1 MDHDNASGLTRT
13 GLFFGTFDP
22 VHIGHLVIGEYMV
35 EFTDLEEVWFVVSP
49 QNPLKEGSEVMTD
62 HHRIE
67 MVRLAVGESPLLK
80 LCRDEFDRPRPS
92 YTYNTLQYLSELY
105 TDRHWTLIMGEDN
118 LRGIDEWWNGE
129 AILDEFRVFVYPR
142 HLTQKEREAQRFS
155 DIPSFAEG
163 CDIHRLDAP
172 VLEISATFIREA
184 IKAGREVRYMLT
196 RPVYDY
202 VRENRLYA
210 V

>member
-1 MDHDNASGLTRT
+1 
-13 GLFFGTFDP
+13 
-22 VHIGHLVIGEYMV
+22 MV
-35 EFTDLEEVWFVVSP
+35 EFTDLEEVWFVLSP
-49 QNPLKEGSEVMTD
+49 QNPLKERTEVLAD

-67 MVRLAVGESPLLK
+67 MVRLAVGESSLLK

-92 YTYNTLQYLSELY
+92 YTYNTLHYLSTLY
-105 TDRHWTLIMGEDN
+105 EDRQWTLIMGEDN
-118 LRGIDEWWNGE
+118 LRGIDEWWNGK

-142 HLTQKEREAQRFS
+142 HLTQKEREAQRPS
-155 DIPSFAEG
+155 DIPSFVEG
-163 CDIHRLDAP
+163 CDIHQLDAP

-202 VRENRLYA
+202 VRENRLYT